1 MGVHRFVT
9 VIALAAAVFLARAH
23 AQGMPVPTPQAG
35 ILLLAHGGSGQW
47 NAHVADLA
55 QGVDREMPVEVALGM
70 ASRPSIQ
77 AAVDRL
83 VNRGVGSVVAV
94 PLFVSSWSSV
104 ITATEYLLGQRSVAP
119 ADLELFARM
128 DHGSHGGTNGTSAP
142 KSGAGEPDPASPVT
156 MTVPLRMTS
165 ALNHHRLV
173 GEILSDRARA
183 ISTGPAGE
191 AVILVAHGPVPD
203 EDNRRWLEDMALLA
217 QQVQASAPYAT
228 VHYLTVRDD
237 AGPAMRETATRELRG
252 LVERETASGRRVLV
266 VPHLLS
272 FGGIEQGIRKRLDG
286 LSYTMSAQAL
296 IPDVRIQ
303 EWVLEQA
310 RKAGSVPLR

>member
-9 VIALAAAVFLARAH
+9 VIALAAAVFVARATIH
-23 AQGMPVPTPQAG
+23 AQGVPVPSPQAG
-35 ILLLAHGGSGQW
+35 ILLLAHGGSGHW

-83 VNRGVGSVVAV
+83 VNRGVSSVVAV

-128 DHGSHGGTNGTSAP
+128 DHGSHG
-142 KSGAGEPDPASPVT
+142 
-156 MTVPLRMTS
+156 
-165 ALNHHRLV
+165 
-173 GEILSDRARA
+173 
-183 ISTGPAGE
+183 
-191 AVILVAHGPVPD
+191 
-203 EDNRRWLEDMALLA
+203 
-217 QQVQASAPYAT
+217 
-228 VHYLTVRDD
+228 
-237 AGPAMRETATRELRG
+237 
-252 LVERETASGRRVLV
+252 
-266 VPHLLS
+266 
-272 FGGIEQGIRKRLDG
+272 IEQGIRNRLDG
-286 LSYTMSAQAL
+286 LSYTMATQAL

-310 RKAGSVPLR
+310 RQAGSVPLR

>member
-9 VIALAAAVFLARAH
+9 VIALAAAVFLARATIH
-23 AQGMPVPTPQAG
+23 AEGVPVPTPQAG
-35 ILLLAHGGSGQW
+35 ILLLAHGGSGHW

-55 QGVDREMPVEVALGM
+55 QGVDRDMPVEVALGM

-83 VNRGVGSVVAV
+83 VNRGVSSVVAV

-104 ITATEYLLGQRSVAP
+104 ITGTEYLLGQR
-119 ADLELFARM
+119 
-128 DHGSHGGTNGTSAP
+128 N
-142 KSGAGEPDPASPVT
+142 
-156 MTVPLRMTS
+156 
-165 ALNHHRLV
+165 HRLV

-191 AVILVAHGPVPD
+191 AAILVAHGPVPD

-272 FGGIEQGIRKRLDG
+272 FGGIEQGIRNRLDG
-286 LSYTMSAQAL
+286 LSYTMATQAL

-310 RKAGSVPLR
+310 RQAGSVPLR